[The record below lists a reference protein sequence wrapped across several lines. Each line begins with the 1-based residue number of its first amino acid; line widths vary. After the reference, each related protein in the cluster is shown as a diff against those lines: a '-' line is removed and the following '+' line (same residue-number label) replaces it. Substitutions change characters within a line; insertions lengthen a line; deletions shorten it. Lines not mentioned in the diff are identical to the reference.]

1 MSTPNEQ
8 AALLAEQAAHALAA
22 ARKSFINAA
31 DVADDV
37 DSDLRRCENEIYELP
52 NQAMLAL
59 RNTDKSERHLRIA
72 NEAADS
78 IELRVR
84 HGQAG
89 LLKVRDHLDDGSR
102 ALDAGRQILTEL
114 EQLPGQQ
121 SDATDHLRS
130 RLDRLGHAVRDA
142 EKGVEQAG
150 TRLAAARRSIEPV
163 IYGPSSIDDPRRTAA
178 VIGDAGANA
187 RSDVMAVQGRL
198 AGLREDFDA
207 ARPNATAAARES
219 AELAMATRAAMNP
232 TPPSAQRGS
241 TGSSQLDLR
250 RRAAGPAQGRNL
262 ER

>member
-1 MSTPNEQ
+1 MSTQNEQ

-72 NEAADS
+72 NEAADG

-150 TRLAAARRSIEPV
+150 ARGYARISTRPGRMP
-163 IYGPSSIDDPRRTAA
+163 PPPR
-178 VIGDAGANA
+178 
-187 RSDVMAVQGRL
+187 GR
-198 AGLREDFDA
+198 APGWRW
-207 ARPNATAAARES
+207 RPGS
-219 AELAMATRAAMNP
+219 AMNP